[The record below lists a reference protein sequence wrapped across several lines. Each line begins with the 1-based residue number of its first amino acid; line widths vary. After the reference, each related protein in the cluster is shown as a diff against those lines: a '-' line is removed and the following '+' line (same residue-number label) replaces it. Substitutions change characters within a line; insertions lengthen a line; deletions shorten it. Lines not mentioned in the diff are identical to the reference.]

1 MTRKDTEK
9 EAERPHYYSQFW
21 LDVAAGRRVI
31 GTPRMGEEAEP
42 VEAEAPE
49 PVAPRK
55 AARAGGQDEFN
66 NVHPADGQTET
77 IVHPV
82 AEPLAAPDEYIEPE
96 AESDEDLVAGDEDLA
111 EQNMVV
117 ADADIPDMD
126 LSETQ
131 EEEQEEEE
139 QEEQSEEEP
148 LYEDE
153 EEEEEE
159 EELGWGGARGRKKS
173 KPGRQIKQPPK
184 KSRRDTRRY

>member
-31 GTPRMGEEAEP
+31 GTPRTGEEAEP

-49 PVAPRK
+49 PVTPRK
-55 AARAGGQDEFN
+55 GARAGGQDEFN
-66 NVHPADGQTET
+66 NVRPADGQIET

-82 AEPLAAPDEYIEPE
+82 AEPLAVPDEYIEPE
-96 AESDEDLVAGDEDLA
+96 AESDEDLVASNEDLD
-111 EQNMVV
+111 EQHMVV

-131 EEEQEEEE
+131 EEEEEEE
-139 QEEQSEEEP
+139 EPVAEEEP
-148 LYEDE
+148 LYED